1 MNFSPSNV
9 VYELDRKAFYEDE
22 TLGGKCLADGNPQ
35 PSFTYQMS
43 IGSEYSEFNRST
55 LLSRDVNGALVRCK
69 AQNSLGIQFSPSIK
83 ISVLQKP
90 TRNYVTS
97 TQVSSATIK
106 STKATTA
113 SSSVAERRINPQPRS
128 DLNSGSD
135 VIEEKVLTE
144 DVQQAGPRGII
155 LSIVGVSCFLGF
167 VIFLFFIRRCLKD
180 RQGESY
186 KTEELCTDG
195 EGTSL
200 HDPELEAHKKKEY
213 FM

>member
-1 MNFSPSNV
+1 MGDV
-9 VYELDRKAFYEDE
+9 V
-22 TLGGKCLADGNPQ
+22 GGECVASGNP
-35 PSFTYQMS
+35 PPRFTFQMS
-43 IGSEYSEFNRST
+43 VGDEFSEFNRST
-55 LLSRDVNGALVRCK
+55 LLSSDVNGALVRCK
-69 AQNSLGIQFSPSIK
+69 AQNPLGISFSPTVK
-83 ISVLQKP
+83 ISVLAKP
-90 TRNYVTS
+90 TRTYVTS
-97 TQVSSATIK
+97 TQAAESVGVK

-113 SSSVAERRINPQPRS
+113 ASSIAERRVNPQPRS
-128 DLNSGSD
+128 GLDSAAPEETPILTD
-135 VIEEKVLTE
+135 IE
-144 DVQQAGPRGII
+144 VQQAGPRGII

-186 KTEELCTDG
+186 KTDELCTDG